1 MSVVDRRGESPASA
15 GLGALRGMTP
25 AEDVRSTEGPHPR
38 GPHRLLI
45 TDATQGGVLGG
56 SLTGVLEFLEHL
68 DRRRFEPV
76 LVLFEPKA
84 IVDELR
90 AQGLSVH
97 VLPTPPRAGGHAS
110 RRGGRAVRFV
120 DTWRAFG
127 IRAGALVRLL
137 RRERPALIYCSN
149 GVTPSLPVV
158 AAGAL
163 LGIPV
168 ICHIKGFGR
177 PGLAARLLSRRVDV
191 AICMTDELADHARAR
206 GIRPRRFLTVFD
218 GVDLSAWVDEG
229 GAAVRQ
235 EFGVPPD
242 APLVGIVGHIQRWK
256 GQMVVVEAVARVR
269 QRMPE
274 IRCLVVGGV
283 HRLGVAYAEEL
294 RARIKALGLDD
305 RVLLTGSRRDVAAC
319 MSAMDVVLHASDR
332 EPFGR
337 VLIEAMAVGRPVI
350 APREGGPLVIVT
362 HGETGL
368 LVPPRDPEALAAAI
382 VDLLGDP
389 ERRRAMGRAARDRV
403 TAVFDIRRH
412 ARAMERV
419 FEQVLQAGAQG
430 PVG

>member
-1 MSVVDRRGESPASA
+1 MPAEDRRGQAPTQGSAERSP
-15 GLGALRGMTP
+15 GG
-25 AEDVRSTEGPHPR
+25 GPYR
-38 GPHRLLI
+38 FVI

-68 DRRRFEPV
+68 DRTRFEPV

-84 IVDELR
+84 IADELR
-90 AQGLSVH
+90 ARGLPVH
-97 VLPTPPRAGGHAS
+97 VLPTPRRA
-110 RRGGRAVRFV
+110 RRRAWRVGDALVRFV

-127 IRAGALVRLL
+127 LRARALVRLL
-137 RRERPALIYCSN
+137 RRERPALVYCSN

-177 PGLAARLLSRRVDV
+177 PGLAARLLSRRVAV
-191 AICMTDELADHARAR
+191 AVSMTDELAEHARAR

-229 GAAVRQ
+229 GLAVRR
-235 EFGVPPD
+235 EFGIPPE

-256 GQMVVVEAVARVR
+256 GQLLVVEAVARAR
-269 QRMPE
+269 QRIPE

-283 HRLGVAYAEEL
+283 HRLGVGYAEEL
-294 RARIKALGLDD
+294 RARIEALGLED
-305 RVLLTGSRRDVAAC
+305 RIVMTGSRRDVAAC
-319 MSAMDVVLHASDR
+319 MAAMDVVLHASDR

-368 LVPPRDPEALAAAI
+368 LVAPRDPEALATAI
-382 VDLLGDP
+382 VELLGDP
-389 ERRRAMGRAARDRV
+389 ERRRAMGRAARERAA
-403 TAVFDIRRH
+403 AVFDIRRH

-419 FEQVLQAGAQG
+419 FEEVLHAGVPAG
-430 PVG
+430 PVR